1 MTDHLEPFNGFGSEN
16 PSFKHFL
23 NNLFENSHIM
33 GGIFGILM
41 KSPMKLMHTALP
53 KGQKS

>member
-23 NNLFENSHIM
+23 NNLLPPSHGNPCVEDLEEVLVFRKNIGAVC
-33 GGIFGILM
+33 GG
-41 KSPMKLMHTALP
+41 
-53 KGQKS
+53 